1 MSFSTSPEV
10 ATDTITRTELVPLTE
25 AIESAV
31 EAALST
37 LETVAYTKAT
47 GKGVKA
53 SEKAAHRVTQGADV
67 ALFAAH
73 NKAAATA
80 LLTEAEARA
89 IDKHGRNMAAQASG
103 CYTAPIA
110 SIVAIADTAYT
121 ISSVTLENRPH
132 ALRKDWVSL
141 RSHLEGMLA
150 NRMVKG
156 EEKPVAAAT
165 AKRVNAALAAY
176 EAINAACDTYRAKLA
191 SGEVTARDLLR
202 LN

>member
-10 ATDTITRTELVPLTE
+10 TTDTTPRTDLVPLTE
-25 AIESAV
+25 AVESAV

-37 LETVAYTKAT
+37 LETVAYTRAT

-53 SEKAAHRVTQGADV
+53 AEKAAHRLTQGADM

-73 NKAAATA
+73 NKAAQQHLTATLEKA
-80 LLTEAEARA
+80 A
-89 IDKHGRNMAAQASG
+89 IDRHARLMAAQASG

-121 ISSVTLENRPH
+121 VSSVTLEGKAH

-141 RSHLEGMLA
+141 RAHLTGMLA

-156 EEKPVAAAT
+156 EEKPVGKAVAV
-165 AKRVNAALAAY
+165 RVNAALAAY
-176 EAINAACDTYRAKLA
+176 DAINASCDGYRQQIAD
-191 SGEVTARDLLR
+191 GTVTGRDLVR